1 MDSVLEFLWFYVSA
15 YFLQLLNYITRFVI
29 NGGTSKVVSSDLQVE
44 LKEPMEEKSEKLEYV
59 SDLNGEK
66 DGEKDDE
73 KEDENEFSFTFKFPT
88 FEEFSMK
95 QKNVNGDVELT
106 EVSLEANEVD
116 SNANDEV
123 VLDEFQLPK
132 VSFEASEVISS
143 LSDGFVSD
151 ESRVVDTQKGSVIVS
166 DDDVEDEGASEYV
179 DMPKVSFEASEVNL
193 SSNERYPSDEF
204 QAVDTQ
210 KGSVHV
216 SDNDVDDQ
224 EGVSEH
230 VDLPKN
236 SSEVSEVN
244 SSWNDMFVS
253 EEVQVVDTQKGA
265 IYVSDDDT
273 EDQESVSEY
282 IDSPEASVEASE
294 VKWNTNDVFVSN
306 VDARDRLSHVWNEDY
321 DNHEGVDEPMIIES
335 LNEKK
340 IGGVEEKE
348 ETDIFNE
355 EEMPN
360 DIDESF
366 SSSPESNLD
375 SISSNTLDSPTSD
388 SNEDGFLSDGYF
400 EVELDE
406 LERKVR
412 KKSDFLSETDFVTK
426 SRNITE
432 PEKTNA
438 NVNANENENENILST
453 DDAINKLESLWEH
466 QELIEQLEMEIKK
479 VKAIG
484 LPTIYEE
491 SESPPK
497 IMEELKPW
505 KIEEAY
511 QHGGG
516 GGKMSEVHK
525 FYKTYRER
533 MRKFDIFSY
542 QKMYAIGFLQLKD
555 IPRQSS
561 SNLSSLPE
569 ITTLLSQSFRTNK
582 GKKNENDPTTK
593 FIKELQSD
601 LEVVYVGQMCLSWEI
616 LHWQYEKALDIW
628 ESDPRGVRRFN
639 EISGE
644 FQQFQVLMQ
653 RFIED
658 EPFKGPR
665 IQNYV
670 MNRCVFRNLLQV
682 PVIRDD
688 HSKKKA
694 ARSEAV
700 YDITSEVL
708 VEILEESIRLFWR
721 FVRADKYKRQTP
733 VEFQRPEDQQLFVD
747 LQKDL
752 HKVRP

>member
-1 MDSVLEFLWFYVSA
+1 
-15 YFLQLLNYITRFVI
+15 
-29 NGGTSKVVSSDLQVE
+29 
-44 LKEPMEEKSEKLEYV
+44 MEEKSEKLEYV

-400 EVELDE
+400 E
-406 LERKVR
+406 
-412 KKSDFLSETDFVTK
+412 
-426 SRNITE
+426 
-432 PEKTNA
+432 
-438 NVNANENENENILST
+438 
-453 DDAINKLESLWEH
+453 
-466 QELIEQLEMEIKK
+466 LEMEIKK

-542 QKMYAIGFLQLKD
+542 QKMYAIETFKGIGNTLCVIVAERCSLSFLIGFLQLKD

-752 HKVRP
+752 HKKERKLKDQLRRGNCILKKIRQCRDDEEAEDQVLYFFCQVDMKLVSRVLQMSKLTTDQLVWCHNKLSKVSFVNRKIHVEPSFLLFPC